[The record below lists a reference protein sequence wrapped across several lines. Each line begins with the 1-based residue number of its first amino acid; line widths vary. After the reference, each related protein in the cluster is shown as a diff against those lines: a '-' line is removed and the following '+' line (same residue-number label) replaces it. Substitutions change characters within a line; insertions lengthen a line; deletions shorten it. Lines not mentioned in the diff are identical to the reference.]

1 MATKKPVRADFPAG
15 KAGLAAYTQA
25 LAKYNKENAG
35 KSPTGTD
42 NGTVGVEGDAAAI
55 RLPGLKTGVDA
66 VQASNWFKFT
76 ASKAAKGTPARTY
89 YDEVT
94 ATMARL
100 GIAKKD
106 YQSVW
111 DDAVT
116 WVQTPGSGSTGDPK
130 MFMSLMNPTDYADKT
145 EAKKYG
151 TTKSKQ
157 TTITKYS
164 ASGAG
169 ADITKTFEAEL
180 GRTATAAESA
190 AYLKAVNAKAAA
202 EPSVYEGTT
211 TTSPGK
217 GGVDNSV
224 TTTTSQTGFD
234 PTVFAQN
241 FARSMPDYAESFAAK
256 NVLKIIEGLIG
267 PDRTAIGKVVQ

>member
-1 MATKKPVRADFPAG
+1 MATKKPVRSDF
-15 KAGLAAYTQA
+15 KAGAAGDKAYAKALAAY
-25 LAKYNKENAG
+25 NKANAG
-35 KSPTGTD
+35 KNNSSTG
-42 NGTVGVEGDAAAI
+42 GTLDVPAI

-66 VQASNWFKFT
+66 KQASDWFKFT
-76 ASKAAKGTPARTY
+76 AAKSPKGTPARVY

-100 GIAKKD
+100 GIASKD
-106 YQSVW
+106 WQSAW

-145 EAKKYG
+145 ATKKYG

-157 TTITKYS
+157 TTVTQYS
-164 ASGAG
+164 PSSAG
-169 ADITKTFEAEL
+169 ADITKTFESEL
-180 GRTATAAESA
+180 GRTATSAETA
-190 AYLKAVNAKAAA
+190 AYLRAVNEKAKK
-202 EPSVYEGTT
+202 EPSVYSGTT

-217 GGVDNSV
+217 GGVDQSV
-224 TTTTSQTGFD
+224 TMATSTTGFD
-234 PTVFAQN
+234 PTMFAQN

-256 NVLKIIEGLIG
+256 NVLKIIESLIG

>member
-1 MATKKPVRADFPAG
+1 MATKKPVRSDF
-15 KAGLAAYTQA
+15 KAGSAGEKAYAAA
-25 LAKYNKENAG
+25 LAKWNKDNAG
-35 KSPTGTD
+35 KNNSGGNDPSLD
-42 NGTVGVEGDAAAI
+42 VPAI

-76 ASKAAKGTPARTY
+76 AAKAAKGTPARTY

-100 GIAKKD
+100 GIASKD
-106 YQSVW
+106 WQSVW

-130 MFMSLMNPTDYADKT
+130 MFMSSLNPSDYADKT
-145 EAKKYG
+145 AAKKYG

-157 TTITKYS
+157 TTVTKYS

-169 ADITKTFEAEL
+169 ADLNKATESEL
-180 GRTATAAESA
+180 GRTAYSSETA
-190 AYLKAVNAKAAA
+190 AYLKAVNERAKK

-224 TTTTSQTGFD
+224 TQATSTTGFD
-234 PTVFAQN
+234 PTLFAQN

>member
-1 MATKKPVRADFPAG
+1 MATKKPERADFKPGAAG
-15 KAGLAAYTQA
+15 QKAYAAA
-25 LAKYNKENAG
+25 LAKWNKENAG
-35 KSPTGTD
+35 KNNAGGTD
-42 NGTVGVEGDAAAI
+42 STLDVPAI

-66 VQASNWFKFT
+66 KQASDWFKFT

-106 YQSVW
+106 YQSAW

-130 MFMSLMNPTDYADKT
+130 MFMSLMNPADYADQT
-145 EAKKYG
+145 ATKKYG

-157 TTITKYS
+157 TTVTQYS
-164 ASGAG
+164 PSSAG
-169 ADITKTFEAEL
+169 ADITKTFESEL
-180 GRTATAAESA
+180 GRTATSAETA
-190 AYLKAVNAKAAA
+190 AYLKAVNEKAKR

-217 GGVDNSV
+217 GGVDQS
-224 TTTTSQTGFD
+224 TTMATSSTGFD
-234 PTVFAQN
+234 PTMFAQN

>member
-1 MATKKPVRADFPAG
+1 MATKKPERADFKPGAAG
-15 KAGLAAYTQA
+15 QKAYAAA
-25 LAKYNKENAG
+25 LAKWNKENAG
-35 KSPTGTD
+35 KTNDGGTD
-42 NGTVGVEGDAAAI
+42 STLDVPAI

-66 VQASNWFKFT
+66 KQASDWFKFT

-106 YQSVW
+106 YQSAW

-116 WVQTPGSGSTGDPK
+116 WAQTPGSGSTGDPK
-130 MFMSLMNPTDYADKT
+130 MFMSLMNPADYADQT
-145 EAKKYG
+145 ATKKYG

-157 TTITKYS
+157 TTVTQYS
-164 ASGAG
+164 PSSAG
-169 ADITKTFEAEL
+169 ADITKTFESEL
-180 GRTATAAESA
+180 GRTATSAETA
-190 AYLKAVNAKAAA
+190 AYLKAVNEKAKK

-217 GGVDNSV
+217 GGVDQS
-224 TTTTSQTGFD
+224 TTMATSSTGFD
-234 PTVFAQN
+234 PTMFAQN